1 MHAVYQDGA
10 TLEEVGKR
18 YGITRERV
26 RQLFK
31 KAGLK
36 TRSRQETLELKRR
49 RDPTVAEMY
58 ALYEQG
64 ATLKEVGPQFGRSA
78 ERVGE
83 LFEKAGLKRRSRE
96 RPVQEMHTL
105 YKDGATLDE
114 VGERFGISGS
124 QVCHLFK
131 KAGLKTR
138 GRGERGGG

>member
-36 TRSRQETLELKRR
+36 TRRRQETLELKRR

-64 ATLKEVGPQFGRSA
+64 ATLKEVGPQLGARRNASA
-78 ERVGE
+78 SC
-83 LFEKAGLKRRSRE
+83 LKK
-96 RPVQEMHTL
+96 P
-105 YKDGATLDE
+105 G
-114 VGERFGISGS
+114 
-124 QVCHLFK
+124 
-131 KAGLKTR
+131 
-138 GRGERGGG
+138 